1 MLALRTTLN
10 YLLPRHCHLCGEV
23 CKESVCAA
31 CARDFLHINPCR
43 CPICGIELNLIDAR
57 NICGQCLKKTPDF
70 DQTIVATDYLPPAD
84 ELVHRLKFGHQL
96 SIASVMADLL
106 RDAVIERYAGEL
118 PSLLA
123 PVPLGPSRLRER
135 GFNQAQEITRVLA
148 PQLGIDLAP
157 RLLLRLRDTLPQSSL
172 PFQQRQANTRNVFVC
187 NLELLP
193 RIDGQHI
200 ALVDDVMTTGTTLNE
215 IAKLLKRHGARQVSN
230 FVFARTPRHA

>member
-10 YLLPRHCHLCGEV
+10 YLLPRHCHLCGDV

-57 NICGQCLKKTPDF
+57 NICGQCLKKTPYF
-70 DQTIVATDYLPPAD
+70 DQTIVATDYLPPVD

-96 SIASVMADLL
+96 SIASLMADLL
-106 RDAVIERYAGEL
+106 RDTVIERYSGGL
-118 PSLLA
+118 PNLLA
-123 PVPLGPSRLRER
+123 PVPLGPSRLIER
-135 GFNQAQEITRVLA
+135 GFNQAQEIAKVLA

-157 RLLLRLRDTLPQSSL
+157 RLLFRLRDTLPQSSL

-193 RIDGQHI
+193 KIDGQHI

-215 IAKLLKRHGARQVSN
+215 IAKILKRHGARKVSN